1 MRNGTIAKETL
12 QKAYMMF
19 AFFVNI
25 MVTMYMIVNDDNT
38 MQVELQY
45 AHYIRLIFCAV
56 WFICAWWY
64 FSEKHI
70 NHTIHNTPKLFQ
82 WFTIF
87 IIGTCISL
95 FVTHTG
101 NIKQLIANVLIF
113 IAPLL
118 SLLGSYNIAFQYEKK
133 NDTFVIIM
141 LTILA
146 CLYSYFS
153 IYSTYNILGER
164 GHFGVAYYAL
174 YLLPIM
180 LACDK
185 RWLRVISILIVSVI
199 IVSSIKRGG
208 LIALVLGLFAY
219 LLASQF
225 ISKKGLKTAIILF
238 ITLVV
243 LVILFYVL
251 IKYLGD
257 NIIERL
263 SDRDDETGSGRLDI
277 WNGLIQRLSMQDF
290 EFWIFGN
297 GHLSTTKYSWEN
309 LTAHNDFL
317 EIIYNYGIF
326 NFIFYVLFFGSTTLY
341 TITAIRQKNTYAP
354 ALAAILTIF
363 AVLSVVSIIILSHT
377 CVLVMISIGTLVG
390 WSEQERKRIE
400 QP

>member
-12 QKAYMMF
+12 QKAYMIF

-38 MQVELQY
+38 MQAELQY

-64 FSEKHI
+64 FSEKYI
-70 NHTIHNTPKLFQ
+70 NHTISDVPKLIQ

-133 NDTFVIIM
+133 NYTFVIIM

-199 IVSSIKRGG
+199 IISSIKRGG

-219 LLASQF
+219 LLVSQF
-225 ISKKGLKTAIILF
+225 ISKKGLKTTIILF
-238 ITLVV
+238 ITLVA

-251 IKYLGD
+251 INYLGD

-277 WNGLIQRLSMQDF
+277 WNSLIQRLGMQDF

-297 GHLSTTKYSWEN
+297 GHMSTTKYSWEN

-390 WSEQERKRIE
+390 WSEQERKKIE

>member
-12 QKAYMMF
+12 QKAYMIL
-19 AFFVNI
+19 AFLVNI

-38 MQVELQY
+38 MQAELQY
-45 AHYIRLIFCAV
+45 AHYFRFIFCAV

-64 FSEKHI
+64 FCEKYI
-70 NHTIHNTPKLFQ
+70 NQTIHNAPKLIQ

-87 IIGTCISL
+87 TIGTCISL
-95 FVTHTG
+95 FVTHAG
-101 NIKQLIANVLIF
+101 NIKQLMANVLLF
-113 IAPLL
+113 IAPFL
-118 SLLGSYNIAFQYEKK
+118 SLIGSYNIAFQYEKREYI
-133 NDTFVIIM
+133 FVLIM
-141 LTILA
+141 ITILA

-199 IVSSIKRGG
+199 IISSIKRGG

-219 LLASQF
+219 LIVSQF
-225 ISKKGLKTAIILF
+225 VTKKGFKTAVILF
-238 ITLVV
+238 ITLVA
-243 LVILFYVL
+243 LIILFYVL
-251 IKYLGD
+251 INYLGD

-277 WNGLIQRLSMQDF
+277 WNSLIQRLSMQDF
-290 EFWIFGN
+290 ESWIFGN

-390 WSEQERKRIE
+390 WSEQERKKIE

>member
-12 QKAYMMF
+12 QKAYMIF

-25 MVTMYMIVNDDNT
+25 MVTMYMIANDDNS
-38 MQVELQY
+38 MEAEMQY
-45 AHYIRLIFCAV
+45 AHYFRFIFCAV

-87 IIGTCISL
+87 TIGVCLSL
-95 FVTHTG
+95 FITHTG
-101 NIKQLIANVLIF
+101 NLKQLVANVLLF
-113 IAPLL
+113 IAPFL
-118 SLLGSYNIAFQYEKK
+118 SLIGCYNIAFQYDK
-133 NDTFVIIM
+133 NNYIFTIIM

-153 IYSTYNILGER
+153 IYSAYNILGVR

-199 IVSSIKRGG
+199 IISSIKRGG
-208 LIALVLGLFAY
+208 FIALVLGLFAY
-219 LLASQF
+219 LLVSQL

-238 ITLVV
+238 ITLIA

-251 IKYLGD
+251 INYLGD

-277 WNGLIQRLSMQDF
+277 WNSLIQRLGMQDF

-297 GHLSTTKYSWEN
+297 GHMSTTKYSWEN

-390 WSEQERKRIE
+390 WSEQERKKIE